1 MAGYKHLEIPGN
13 FERYVK
19 DKKQSANA
27 YYRYFLARLC
37 RMFEYKNLP
46 DTIPHATLD
55 RYLMNNGIACIT
67 EVEGKLYCF
76 YGNMGGP
83 QDVYYRPTEFI
94 ISNPHVK
101 SNGELFTANIP
112 VFQHYQPTEE
122 VPGAKLGQPRGVL
135 IRNDTEWIGLAPLL
149 SRYSYLMAEN
159 ILTLRTADVM
169 LRIVAMITAPSDK
182 EKAAAT
188 EYLKAIEN
196 GNLSA
201 VGESAFFDGIKLQSP
216 PSNNGSYLTQ
226 FIEYQQYL
234 KGSLYNE
241 MGLSANYNMKRE
253 AIGKGESTLDE
264 DALFPLVD
272 DMLLARREDLALV
285 NDMYNTNIEVS
296 FSSSWLKNEL
306 ESLSAIASFSS
317 SGSAQSFGQ
326 PGSTPTD
333 QPGESEG
340 ESGTGSVEPTGGNG
354 ATGADKEEDTNEKEE
369 TKELSGADK
378 EEDTN
383 EKEETKELSGSTPD
397 DGQEE
402 TNVSDSDATEV
413 QREESDDETD
423 GKSSENN
430 DISWSDTL
438 QKAKDNLEEK
448 IEKGDE
454 VNELPLDAE
463 GAEKDRGDNSSD
475 ERDIQSHELQLS
487 GGSEQNDT

>member
-27 YYRYFLARLC
+27 YYRYFLARLS

-46 DTIPHATLD
+46 DTIPHEILD

-122 VPGAKLGQPRGVL
+122 VPGAQLGQPRGVL
-135 IRNDTEWIGLAPLL
+135 IRNDTEWIGLAPLI

-201 VGESAFFDGIKLQSP
+201 IGESAFFDGIKLQSP

-241 MGLSANYNMKRE
+241 LGLSANYNMKRE

-272 DMLLARREDLALV
+272 DMLLARKQDLTLV
-285 NDMYNTNIEVS
+285 NDMYNTHIEVS

-306 ESLSAIASFSS
+306 ESLSAIATFSS
-317 SGSAQSFGQ
+317 SGSTQ
-326 PGSTPTD
+326 PGAPFGKPGNGGIAPTGTVGD
-333 QPGESEG
+333 DGAEGANGADEGADEPETVDFKDAVVQSAAIFVSKKLEESE
-340 ESGTGSVEPTGGNG
+340 
-354 ATGADKEEDTNEKEE
+354 DEKEE
-369 TKELSGADK
+369 TEELSGADEADESEGDT
-378 EEDTN
+378 EEA
-383 EKEETKELSGSTPD
+383 GST
-397 DGQEE
+397 QESDE
-402 TNVSDSDATEV
+402 SDS
-413 QREESDDETD
+413 S
-423 GKSSENN
+423 NN

-438 QKAKDNLEEK
+438 QQAKENLEEK

-454 VNELPLDAE
+454 VNELPLGTE
-463 GAEKDRGDNSSD
+463 GSEEDRGDNSSD
-475 ERDIQSHELQLS
+475 ERDIQSHGLPVQ
-487 GGSEQNDT
+487 GGSEQDDT

>member
-27 YYRYFLARLC
+27 YYRYFLARLS

-46 DTIPHATLD
+46 DTIPHEILD

-67 EVEGKLYCF
+67 EVEGKLYVF

-112 VFQHYQPTEE
+112 VFQNYQPTKEI
-122 VPGAKLGQPRGVL
+122 PGANLGQPRGVL
-135 IRNDTEWIGLAPLL
+135 IRNDSEWIGLAPLL

-159 ILTLRTADVM
+159 TLTLRTADVM
-169 LRIVAMITAPSDK
+169 LRIVALITAPSDK
-182 EKAAAT
+182 ERAAAD
-188 EYLKAIEN
+188 EYLKSMEN
-196 GNLSA
+196 GLLKA

-241 MGLSANYNMKRE
+241 IGLSANYNMKRE

-264 DALFPLVD
+264 DALLPLAD
-272 DMLLARREDLALV
+272 NMLLTRKHDLALV
-285 NDMYNTNIEVS
+285 NEMFSEFLSEPIEVS
-296 FSSSWLKNEL
+296 FSSAWLENEI
-306 ESLSAIASFSS
+306 EALSTIAQFSS
-317 SGSAQSFGQ
+317 SAGSTPFGQ
-326 PGSTPTD
+326 PGLPPTNTPTEASGESGENSAETEDTESDAGSTPTEE
-333 QPGESEG
+333 P
-340 ESGTGSVEPTGGNG
+340 VETPVDEVQNED
-354 ATGADKEEDTNEKEE
+354 AGAD
-369 TKELSGADK
+369 GADWA
-378 EEDTN
+378 EE
-383 EKEETKELSGSTPD
+383 E
-397 DGQEE
+397 Q
-402 TNVSDSDATEV
+402 SDSDNPM
-413 QREESDDETD
+413 
-423 GKSSENN
+423 SENN
-430 DISWSDTL
+430 DISWSETL
-438 QKAKDNLEEK
+438 QTAKENLEEK

-454 VNELPLDAE
+454 LDVSMGDENTEDDA
-463 GAEKDRGDNSSD
+463 GDNSSD
-475 ERDIQSHELQLS
+475 ERDIRSHELPVQ
-487 GGSEQNDT
+487 GGSEQDNS